1 MNPRLAR
8 YAPWP
13 FVGIAAVLVVLILL
27 TPVLISNGPPG
38 PSVLT
43 QAALTVDRVA
53 GVSVTH
59 FYVRALGSTVR
70 YDAIWV
76 GATTNFAWDGQ
87 SAINWSAVHFLTFW
101 NASDVVVLSFASS
114 SNPIALNITAYY
126 TSPSGSAF
134 YVGRLAFYVTAAPS
148 GSGEVL
154 YAASGTS
161 GVVVASSTTVDN
173 SSLPMVIVLSAASA
187 QGVIP

>member
-43 QAALTVDRVA
+43 QASLTVDRVA

-70 YDAIWV
+70 YDGIWV
-76 GATTNFAWDGQ
+76 GATTNFSWDGQ
-87 SAINWSAVHFLTFW
+87 SAINWSAVHFSTFW
-101 NASDVVVLSFASS
+101 NASDVVVLSFASG

-134 YVGRLAFYVTAAPS
+134 YVGRLAFYVTASPS